1 MNQFYKSLGTKSFQY
16 HIKIANL
23 FFEFFNII
31 LGFFFFWSNYKLFIH
46 SYHNSIAVSIGIW
59 MIMQNGIQMIIS
71 HNFVANNV
79 KNVQISF
86 QNPNNYIPL
95 NIIKHPC
102 GFSLVWRQLI
112 HLRHAWHVIQ
122 WLIITIIF
130 LSILD
135 WNKKKKRKKK
145 KKNLTVYAFGLET

>member
-1 MNQFYKSLGTKSFQY
+1 
-16 HIKIANL
+16 
-23 FFEFFNII
+23 
-31 LGFFFFWSNYKLFIH
+31 
-46 SYHNSIAVSIGIW
+46 

-112 HLRHAWHVIQ
+112 HLRHAWHVVQ

-135 WNKKKKRKKK
+135 WNEKKK
-145 KKNLTVYAFGLET
+145 KKKKEKSHRLCIWAWNLMGLFQTTGPQLFQQRPPLQGPLNTCELGSNNSTSRWSLISSHQTLQLNPILITH